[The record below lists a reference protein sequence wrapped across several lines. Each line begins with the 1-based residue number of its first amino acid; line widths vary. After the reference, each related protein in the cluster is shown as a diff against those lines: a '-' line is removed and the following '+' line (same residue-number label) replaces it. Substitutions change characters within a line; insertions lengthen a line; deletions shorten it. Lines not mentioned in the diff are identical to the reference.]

1 MNKPMQANPLTQA
14 PLCLLRSNDN
24 GMLNR
29 RKHWG
34 TWVKGLACMGLFMG
48 MGCSEPG
55 PGGGGYASIQGVVM
69 VEDWNS
75 TFTTILSRYPAMD
88 ERIYLVYGDDPVP
101 GTDLRTSYN
110 GAYRFSYLH
119 TGRYRVYTYSDRFPT
134 SGNTSNQEPVWLDVE
149 IQSRR
154 EQVQLDTL
162 WIKK

>member
-1 MNKPMQANPLTQA
+1 
-14 PLCLLRSNDN
+14 
-24 GMLNR
+24 
-29 RKHWG
+29 
-34 TWVKGLACMGLFMG
+34 
-48 MGCSEPG
+48 MGCSKPG
-55 PGGGGYASIQGVVM
+55 PGEGGYASIQGVVM

-75 TFTTILSRYPAMD
+75 TFTTVLSRYPAMD

-110 GAYRFSYLH
+110 GAYRFSYLR
-119 TGRYRVYTYSDRFPT
+119 TGHYRVYTYSDRFPT
-134 SGNTSNQEPVWLDVE
+134 SGNTSNQEAVWLDVE

>member
-1 MNKPMQANPLTQA
+1 
-14 PLCLLRSNDN
+14 
-24 GMLNR
+24 
-29 RKHWG
+29 
-34 TWVKGLACMGLFMG
+34 MG

-55 PGGGGYASIQGVVM
+55 PGEGGYASIQGVVM

-101 GTDLRTSYN
+101 GTDSRTSYN
-110 GAYRFSYLH
+110 GAYRFPYLQ

-134 SGNTSNQEPVWLDVE
+134 SGNTSNQEPVWRDVE
-149 IQSRR
+149 IRSRR